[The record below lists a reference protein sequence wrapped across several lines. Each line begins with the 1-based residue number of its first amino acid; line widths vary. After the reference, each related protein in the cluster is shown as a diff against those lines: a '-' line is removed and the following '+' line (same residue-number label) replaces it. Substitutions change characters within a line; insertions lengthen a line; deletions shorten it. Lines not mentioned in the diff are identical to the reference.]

1 MRWLDGITNLIDMSL
16 SKLQELTHSNF
27 PLVTYFIYGNVYVW
41 TNILRNDPGQQH
53 KALLSSQRALALS
66 LLVCFFFFLNHATWQ
81 GILVLQPGIKYM
93 FPTVETWSPNHWTA
107 RESPSLLVLPRSMV
121 CTSEKLLFG
130 SAPPT
135 MKTFPLSASPTGG
148 KYEQLWPTR
157 AQGLSPTRVR
167 VYLPKGR
174 YIQEAWREINAA
186 VCSLHS
192 SWNSHQREGSYT
204 HTDL

>member
-1 MRWLDGITNLIDMSL
+1 MFELIFLGMIMASSTKPCSL
-16 SKLQELTHSNF
+16 AKGH
-27 PLVTYFIYGNVYVW
+27 
-41 TNILRNDPGQQH
+41 
-53 KALLSSQRALALS
+53 LLCSFWS
-66 LLVCFFFFLNHATWQ
+66 LFFFLNHVTWQ
-81 GILVLQPGIKYM
+81 DILVLQPGIKYM

-174 YIQEAWREINAA
+174 YIQEAWTENK
-186 VCSLHS
+186 CSSVFFALLMEQS
-192 SWNSHQREGSYT
+192 PERRVLYT
-204 HTDL
+204 HRLLK